1 MICSKNKGKIQC
13 VKKLLTD
20 TFEMNDLGEVKE
32 YLGINIEY
40 DYLKNEMRLSQK
52 KYIESLANKYKLHN
66 S

>member
-1 MICSKNKGKIQC
+1 
-13 VKKLLTD
+13 
-20 TFEMNDLGEVKE
+20 MNDLGEVKE

>member
-13 VKKLLTD
+13 VKKLLTG